1 MDMRNL
7 LLPIAVAFV
16 ALLSAQATGAPGAD
30 GGYLFATF
38 RGEANPMTEQVYFA
52 ASDDGHKWDLLKG
65 GEPVLVSQLGEKGV
79 RDPFLI
85 RAPDG
90 ATIYLI
96 ATDLSIARD
105 GSWHRAV
112 TAGSKS
118 VVIWESTD
126 LVNWSDPRLVKV
138 APDDAG
144 CTWAPE
150 AIYDQERGEYLIY
163 WASTTG
169 RDEFKKHRIWASRTR
184 DFKTFSEPYVYIDK
198 SHPIIDTDIVRDG
211 SKYYRFSKDEKS
223 KTIMMET
230 ADHLDGPWHDV
241 AGFTL
246 RTMVGFEGP
255 QCFRFNAPAGDSDES
270 RPAWCLLLDHYAKG
284 QGYQPFVSQDLSTG
298 NFQAGEAFTF
308 PFKFRHGSVLPI
320 TPAERD
326 RLKVAFGAGKTGQK

>member
-1 MDMRNL
+1 MRKL
-7 LLPIAVAFV
+7 SLAITV
-16 ALLSAQATGAPGAD
+16 ALVAILAARTLGATGADRA
-30 GGYLFATF
+30 YLFATF
-38 RGEANPMTEQVYFA
+38 RGEADPMTEQVYFA
-52 ASDDGHKWDLLKG
+52 TSDDGRKWDLLKD

-85 RAPDG
+85 RAHDG
-90 ATIYLI
+90 APIYLI

-150 AIYDQERGEYLIY
+150 AIYDQERGEYLVY

-184 DFKTFSEPYVYIDK
+184 DFKTFGEPFVYIDK
-198 SHPIIDTDIVRDG
+198 PHAIIDTDIVRDG
-211 SKYYRFSKDEKS
+211 SKYYRFSKDEES

-241 AGFTL
+241 SGFTL
-246 RTMVGFEGP
+246 ATMVGFEGP
-255 QCFRFNAPAGDSDES
+255 QCFRLNPTAGGADDTKL
-270 RPAWCLLLDHYAKG
+270 AWCLLLDHYAKG
-284 QGYQPFVSQDLSTG
+284 QGYQPFVSHDLSTG
-298 NFQAGEAFTF
+298 KFQAGEVFTF

-320 TPAERD
+320 TLAERD